1 MRDIGKGGYPL
12 SECLSQGFKHLG
24 AGTVKPNFQWRVDG
38 RALVDPAHQNL
49 RLGVLPIDFFLEA
62 PDQVVGL
69 ILIPGQHQA
78 PRPARHAFYVGA
90 QVVIELGW
98 TLPNRPVDPANERL
112 GTQLGIDLYDQRQGV
127 VNRRPLG
134 QFDVEIHL
142 VTVGAGEKLQG

>member
-98 TLPNRPVDPANERL
+98 TLANCPVHPS
-112 GTQLGIDLYDQRQGV
+112 DQRFGPQLLVNGV
-127 VNRRPLG
+127 HQRDGIIDGCALG
-134 QFDVEIHL
+134 EFHVQIHL
-142 VTVGAGEKLQG
+142 VAVSPWKEL